1 MTTPTTDADDL
12 YEILG
17 VAHGADEEAIA
28 AAVRTSRKRWRQLT
42 GSPDRERAH
51 LAEERMAQLELAETT
66 LLDEASRRRYDASLS
81 ARHTAQTAQAQAAIS
96 VATNAGVA
104 WGERGEE
111 YYRSGDI
118 RNAFAAAKKGT
129 DVDPD
134 DHLAWTIYLQAAV
147 DLERNDDADFA
158 SAELVRRSPASAD
171 AHRRRG
177 EFLDNLGRAP
187 EAERSFR
194 RAAEFE
200 PGSAYFAA
208 RAAWSMLDQGRVQ
221 DAITEIWQIIERF
234 PEDPYPRKVLYE
246 ACDVLQNQHRAED
259 AFTVARRL
267 LAHDPSDDDTMRQ
280 VVAATNA
287 LSDVGKLDE
296 ALSRAWP
303 LLEEYPHNTRA
314 RLGMLYLIVG
324 LRKNGRPADALE
336 HAKALLIRYPD
347 DDQVKL
353 QYGWSRV
360 FDAQAR
366 MAQLGNETHII
377 LNKRQADFY
386 AQAVGEVSAMN
397 LDDSDIRG
405 QVETM
410 RKYHAAQTATKVRLN
425 FGKVLLAIVAA
436 LFFLIGIGV
445 LGGSFNFGM
454 VLVAFLFCAWFWLVT
469 FRKQY
474 SLNRKDASR
483 AERQSGIR

>member
-1 MTTPTTDADDL
+1 MTL
-12 YEILG
+12 YEISG
-17 VAHGADEEAIA
+17 VAG
-28 AAVRTSRKRWRQLT
+28 VPMRRRSRPRSGRHVNGRGYRP

-66 LLDEASRRRYDASLS
+66 LLDEGRPSISSSSLS
-81 ARHTAQTAQAQAAIS
+81 ARHAAQTAQAQAAIS
-96 VATNAGVA
+96 VADECRCRIEGK
-104 WGERGEE
+104 RGEE

-158 SAELVRRSPASAD
+158 SAELVRRSPPAQTRIVVVVS
-171 AHRRRG
+171 
-177 EFLDNLGRAP
+177 FFDNLGRAP

-267 LAHDPSDDDTMRQ
+267 LTRSLRRRH
-280 VVAATNA
+280 NA
-287 LSDVGKLDE
+287 
-296 ALSRAWP
+296 
-303 LLEEYPHNTRA
+303 
-314 RLGMLYLIVG
+314 
-324 LRKNGRPADALE
+324 
-336 HAKALLIRYPD
+336 
-347 DDQVKL
+347 
-353 QYGWSRV
+353 
-360 FDAQAR
+360 
-366 MAQLGNETHII
+366 
-377 LNKRQADFY
+377 
-386 AQAVGEVSAMN
+386 
-397 LDDSDIRG
+397 
-405 QVETM
+405 
-410 RKYHAAQTATKVRLN
+410 
-425 FGKVLLAIVAA
+425 
-436 LFFLIGIGV
+436 
-445 LGGSFNFGM
+445 
-454 VLVAFLFCAWFWLVT
+454 
-469 FRKQY
+469 
-474 SLNRKDASR
+474 
-483 AERQSGIR
+483 